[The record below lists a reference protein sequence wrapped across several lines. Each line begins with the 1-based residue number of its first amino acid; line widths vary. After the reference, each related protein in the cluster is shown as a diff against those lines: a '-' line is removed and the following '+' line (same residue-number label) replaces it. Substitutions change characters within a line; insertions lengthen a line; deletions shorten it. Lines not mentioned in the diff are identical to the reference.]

1 MLAKYLAA
9 TAVIAIAYASGYT
22 VGNQQGLASAKDAQ
36 PVSAKVVATTNAN
49 VPPLRDVTIEP
60 RESVR
65 APEFGGSGR
74 KTYHVSPNPW
84 GGFTVEEDQG
94 DPRVS
99 KMRRIGGG

>member
-36 PVSAKVVATTNAN
+36 PVSAQVIGKAN
-49 VPPLRDVTIEP
+49 VNVGPPPSATIEP
-60 RESVR
+60 RNAVQ
-65 APEFGGSGR
+65 APQFSGSGS

-84 GGFTVEEDQG
+84 GGFTVEEEQG
-94 DPRVS
+94 EPRVS
-99 KMRRIGGG
+99 KMQRVGGG

>member
-22 VGNQQGLASAKDAQ
+22 VGNRQGLAAAQ
-36 PVSAKVVATTNAN
+36 DRQAESAKVIAKTNVN
-49 VPPLRDVTIEP
+49 VSPSSGATIEP
-60 RESVR
+60 QNSVP
-65 APEFGGSGR
+65 APQSNGPDR

-84 GGFTVEEDQG
+84 GGFTVEEGQG

-99 KMRRIGGG
+99 KMQRVGGG

>member
-22 VGNQQGLASAKDAQ
+22 VGNQQGLASAK
-36 PVSAKVVATTNAN
+36 VVATTNAN
-49 VPPLRDVTIEP
+49 VPPLRGVTIEP
-60 RESVR
+60 QISVR

-84 GGFTVEEDQG
+84 GGFTVEEEQG

>member
-49 VPPLRDVTIEP
+49 LPPPRGATIEP
-60 RESVR
+60 QISVR
-65 APEFGGSGR
+65 APEHSGSGP

-84 GGFTVEEDQG
+84 GGFTVEEEQG